1 VTNRERGAARER
13 ILDVADRLFYERGI
27 HAVGVDTVVAESAVA
42 KTTLYSHFRSKDE
55 LIAAYLR
62 RRSERWLAFVDDELA
77 AQRGGPARRLL
88 RVFDL
93 LGDWFAEPGFR
104 GCPFINACAE
114 FADADH
120 PASVVTRAHRQQ
132 LMARFVDLAAEAG
145 AKAPERV
152 AAQLM
157 LLYDAALVSAQIEG
171 GPAPARTARD
181 AAAVLLEQACL
192 PAAKPAATRRR

>member
-1 VTNRERGAARER
+1 MTIRERSPARDR

-27 HAVGVDTVVAESAVA
+27 HAVGVDTVVAASAVA

-62 RRSERWLAFVDDELA
+62 RRSEQWLAFVDAELA
-77 AQRGGPARRLL
+77 AQRGGPTRRIL

-93 LGDWFAEPGFR
+93 LRDWFTEPGYR

-114 FADADH
+114 FTSDH
-120 PASVVTRAHRQQ
+120 PATAVTRAHRQQ
-132 LMARFVDLAAEAG
+132 LLTRFVDLATEGG
-145 AKAPERV
+145 ATSPDRL

-157 LLYDAALVSAQIEG
+157 LLYDAAMVSAQIDG
-171 GPAPARTARD
+171 DPTPARTARD
-181 AAAVLLEQACL
+181 AASVLLAQAFPT
-192 PAAKPAATRRR
+192 PARSTATRRS

>member
-1 VTNRERGAARER
+1 VTTRERTPARER

-62 RRSERWLAFVDDELA
+62 RRSETWLAFVDADLA
-77 AQRGGPARRLL
+77 AQRGGPARRIL

-114 FADADH
+114 FGGDH
-120 PASVVTRAHRQQ
+120 PAAAVTREHRQQ
-132 LMARFVDLAAEAG
+132 LKARFVDLAREAG
-145 AKAPERV
+145 VKSPDRLAS
-152 AAQLM
+152 QLV
-157 LLYDAALVSAQIEG
+157 LLYDAAMVSAHIDG
-171 GPAPARTARD
+171 DPSPARTARD
-181 AAAVLLEQACL
+181 AAAVLLEQAA
-192 PAAKPAATRRR
+192 PTAR

>member
-1 VTNRERGAARER
+1 MTIPERGPARER

-27 HAVGVDTVVAESAVA
+27 RAVGVDTVVAESAVA

-77 AQRGGPARRLL
+77 AQRGGPTRRLL

-114 FADADH
+114 FAADH
-120 PASVVTRAHRQQ
+120 PAAAVAREHRAQ
-132 LMARFVDLAAEAG
+132 LLSRFVDLAAEAG
-145 AKAPERV
+145 AKSPDRL

-157 LLYDAALVSAQIEG
+157 LLYDAAMVSAQIEG
-171 GPAPARTARD
+171 GPSPARTARD

-192 PAAKPAATRRR
+192 PAAARRR